1 MSQAMREGRE
11 AAVPGVRV
19 AADSATG
26 ESDEMLIP
34 VKSGARRLVELW
46 LPPLVGLVVLL
57 VAWIGI
63 IRWQNTPPILAP
75 SPGDVLNGFRDNSG
89 DLWTALLSTLQDAFL
104 GLALS
109 IVLGVGLA
117 IIMSQAKML
126 ERAIYPYTTL
136 AQTIPVFAIAPLIY
150 QIAGDGHIAIVVV
163 ALIIAIFPMIANTS
177 LGLTSVDASQ
187 VNLFRMYNASRL
199 QELLFLRLPSAIP
212 NILTGIRVSSGL
224 AIIGAIVGQFL
235 LGSGDPAGGGLG
247 YEIQYAAHQG
257 DWGLLGAAAITSA
270 LLGIA
275 VFIVLGLLSALA
287 LRHWHESAAR
297 QEN

>member
-1 MSQAMREGRE
+1 MSLPVQEGRE
-11 AAVPGVRV
+11 ASTQVKTFSIDQ
-19 AADSATG
+19 AADG
-26 ESDEMLIP
+26 VDEVLIP
-34 VKSGARRLVELW
+34 VKGRARRIAELW
-46 LPPLVGLVVLL
+46 LPPLLGLVVLL

-75 SPGDVLNGFRDNSG
+75 SPGDVINGMRDNSG
-89 DLWTALLSTLQDAFL
+89 DLMTALLSTLQDAFL
-104 GLALS
+104 GLGLS
-109 IVLGVGLA
+109 ILLGVGLA
-117 IIMSQAKML
+117 IVMSQSKLL

-136 AQTIPVFAIAPLIY
+136 AQTIPIFAIAPLIY
-150 QIAGDGHIAIVVV
+150 QIAGDGHTAIMVV

-177 LGLTSVDASQ
+177 LGLSSVDASQ

-199 QELLFLRLPSAIP
+199 QELWRLRLPSAIP

-247 YEIQYAAHQG
+247 YEIQLAAHEG

-287 LRHWHESAAR
+287 LRNWHESATR